1 MFSERAFFTFVRLD
15 DPAYHHEYNA
25 WHALDH
31 RPENLSLPG
40 VAWGDRW
47 KLTDDCKAVAFEP
60 DEYLRG
66 SDYVAMYWFRPP
78 YDESL
83 AAWNKLAED
92 SFRWGRLPQIP
103 GLTRPLRGFY
113 QPVRGYAARR
123 ILVDHE
129 VLPFRPNRGLYVVLT
144 RNTDPY
150 TAATHEL
157 HRWHDQD
164 RLPALLDVPGVA
176 GIWTFSLL
184 DAGTRPW
191 DADAAPAPGKET
203 LRLTLFYLDE
213 DPVDTALAIRA
224 RETEL
229 DAAGRGA
236 PSSAQEELLVSF
248 PVRAVDPWA

>member
-15 DPAYHHEYNA
+15 DPSYHHQYNS

-31 RPENLSLPG
+31 RPENLALPG

-47 KLTDDCKAVAFEP
+47 KLTDACKAVAVEP
-60 DEYLRG
+60 DEHLRG

-78 YDESL
+78 YEESL
-83 AAWNKLAED
+83 VAWNNLAED

-123 ILVDHE
+123 ILVDHD
-129 VLPFRPNRGLYVVLT
+129 VLPFRPNRGLYVVLM

-150 TAATHEL
+150 SADSHEL
-157 HRWHDQD
+157 QRWYDQD
-164 RLPALLDVPGVA
+164 RLPALLEVPGVA

-184 DAGTRPW
+184 DVGNRPW
-191 DADAAPAPGKET
+191 DAQAAPTPGRDT
-203 LRLTLFYLDE
+203 LRLTLFYLDGE
-213 DPVDTALAIRA
+213 PVNTALAIRA
-224 RETEL
+224 KEAQL
-229 DAAGRGA
+229 DADGRSA
-236 PSSAQEELLVSF
+236 PVRGLEHLLVSF
-248 PVRAVDPWA
+248 PVCAVDPWA